1 MAHRPSETLFQTACD
16 LCKMPFPS
24 LLRRQEPSL
33 KRSFS
38 CLANSRHQYE
48 NNQIFD
54 FIKNLFFLRMHETSK
69 ALLCTGHPPARV
81 RQISGFAKVSACCL
95 YWNKWKLD
103 TDACSKTYTQKL
115 FKPRAWLRYRPYT
128 RFEIYYFCIAFSLI
142 SIYQTGSRYK
152 HLTSSKNKHQFQ
164 PDKRQQTRPSETFV
178 SDGLW

>member
-38 CLANSRHQYE
+38 CRANSRHQYE

-54 FIKNLFFLRMHETSK
+54 FIKNLLFSRMHETSK

-81 RQISGFAKVSACCL
+81 RQISGFV
-95 YWNKWKLD
+95 KLSV
-103 TDACSKTYTQKL
+103 CVFYSVFIPIQKSKLTRRKPATVRIVRQGEATKL
-115 FKPRAWLRYRPYT
+115 GYFFGWVLQDRKHSKASLPYAPFQRSLRAFTPKHCR
-128 RFEIYYFCIAFSLI
+128 EMNSG
-142 SIYQTGSRYK
+142 QTPSRR
-152 HLTSSKNKHQFQ
+152 LALQ
-164 PDKRQQTRPSETFV
+164 
-178 SDGLW
+178 

>member
-38 CLANSRHQYE
+38 CRANSRHQYE

-54 FIKNLFFLRMHETSK
+54 FIKNLFFLRMHEASK

-81 RQISGFAKVSACCL
+81 RQISGFAKISACVFYEDCGFHAYDYAAKSAACVPTQFLRSFTVSAQAFCSCL
-95 YWNKWKLD
+95 CKEQNAVG
-103 TDACSKTYTQKL
+103 T
-115 FKPRAWLRYRPYT
+115 
-128 RFEIYYFCIAFSLI
+128 I
-142 SIYQTGSRYK
+142 SAA
-152 HLTSSKNKHQFQ
+152 
-164 PDKRQQTRPSETFV
+164 
-178 SDGLW
+178 